1 MRNDRSVAVKTTLVI
16 ALFLS
21 SIVGSVPAA
30 EYPSQVYGPFFV
42 GTKIYSGSGAP
53 DSATGLNG
61 DYYLDTVSG
70 NLYNK
75 TSSGSWQL
83 LMNIVGPQGMTG
95 AKGSSWW
102 SGMAPPSDGLG
113 NDNDYYLNTASGNIY
128 NRTGG
133 SWQILLNVI
142 GPMGQANMT
151 AGSQGPI
158 GPTGP
163 QGPPGGANMTAGP
176 QGLQGIQGPQGE
188 QGEVGPIGPANMTA
202 GPQGLQ
208 GIQGPQGEQGEVGP
222 VGPANMTAGPQG
234 LQGIQGPQ
242 GEQGEVGPIGPAN
255 MTAGPQGDQGPQ
267 GIQGIQGIQGPS
279 GEANMTAGPQGAQ
292 GPQGIQGIQGI
303 QGPAGEANMTAGP
316 MGEQGPQGIQGIQG
330 IQGPAGEAN
339 MTAGPQGDQGIPG
352 EANMTAGPQG
362 PPGPTSPNAVFSG
375 ETSIAGGI
383 VIWNGTTGRWIT
395 DSGKSIAGLILD
407 IENQFLANDTATLNN
422 AILAAN
428 ANITSYDTIANQSAV
443 NQSIRALID
452 AVNITQTDNLTFTNN
467 TMKLYVDQNITA
479 TNNSMKNYVDTRFSV
494 NGAPL
499 TSADLDDSTPA
510 APAGGVNVKWQ
521 NNTATPNDVS
531 AYVEIGLDYLNAMR
545 KRTFYVTDCMGTT
558 AGNIGP
564 FVPAAISSGTL
575 PVGTATANNP
585 GVVRFRSST
594 TANSGYRIYL
604 DPVSILVGGGEI
616 SDTIFSVTTT
626 ANTTIRMGF
635 FDTATSADAVDGCYF
650 EIPASTSLSGKCASN
665 SARTS
670 TGSSY
675 TISTGTWYR
684 GLIVVNSAATTVD
697 FYLYDMSGTQ
707 LWTNSV
713 TTNIPTGS
721 GRYTGAG
728 VIATNSYTIQ
738 TYLLDIDYIAVGF
751 TRSLT
756 R

>member
-1 MRNDRSVAVKTTLVI
+1 
-16 ALFLS
+16 
-21 SIVGSVPAA
+21 
-30 EYPSQVYGPFFV
+30 
-42 GTKIYSGSGAP
+42 
-53 DSATGLNG
+53 
-61 DYYLDTVSG
+61 
-70 NLYNK
+70 
-75 TSSGSWQL
+75 
-83 LMNIVGPQGMTG
+83 
-95 AKGSSWW
+95 
-102 SGMAPPSDGLG
+102 
-113 NDNDYYLNTASGNIY
+113 
-128 NRTGG
+128 
-133 SWQILLNVI
+133 
-142 GPMGQANMT
+142 
-151 AGSQGPI
+151 
-158 GPTGP
+158 
-163 QGPPGGANMTAGP
+163 
-176 QGLQGIQGPQGE
+176 
-188 QGEVGPIGPANMTA
+188 
-202 GPQGLQ
+202 
-208 GIQGPQGEQGEVGP
+208 
-222 VGPANMTAGPQG
+222 
-234 LQGIQGPQ
+234 
-242 GEQGEVGPIGPAN
+242 
-255 MTAGPQGDQGPQ
+255 
-267 GIQGIQGIQGPS
+267 
-279 GEANMTAGPQGAQ
+279 MTAGPQGAQ

-479 TNNSMKNYVDTRFSV
+479 TNDTMKNYVDTRFSV

>member
-1 MRNDRSVAVKTTLVI
+1 MRNDRSGAAKTTLVI
-16 ALFLS
+16 ALILS
-21 SIVGSVPAA
+21 SIVGSVLAV

-42 GTKIYSGSGAP
+42 GTKIYSGGGVP

-163 QGPPGGANMTAGP
+163 QGPPGG
-176 QGLQGIQGPQGE
+176 
-188 QGEVGPIGPANMTA
+188 
-202 GPQGLQ
+202 
-208 GIQGPQGEQGEVGP
+208 
-222 VGPANMTAGPQG
+222 ANMTAGPQG

-604 DPVSILVGGGEI
+604 DPVSILVGGGET